1 MQTHLKRLPRAP
13 TTAEASRSAVR
24 TARPRGGTPP
34 SGHVEPPSARS
45 TQYAGSLFRVSVPS
59 NWRELRGSDS
69 VTFAP
74 PGAFGTVN
82 GQNVFTHGVEIGIS
96 RNQSLDLQIATDD
109 LIDALSRGNAELQ
122 PYGGQRRDDALPAV
136 VACARRCRTAR
147 KPPDSPKRSRCSP
160 TLLRD
165 RSLFYLL
172 AVAPADS
179 FPDYASTFD
188 RLVES
193 LRLND

>member
-1 MQTHLKRLPRAP
+1 M
-13 TTAEASRSAVR
+13 
-24 TARPRGGTPP
+24 
-34 SGHVEPPSARS
+34 
-45 TQYAGSLFRVSVPS
+45 SVPS

-82 GQNVFTHGVEIGIS
+82 GQKRLHARR
-96 RNQSLDLQIATDD
+96 RNRHLAQPAAVDLQAATDD
-109 LIDALSRGNAELQ
+109 LIGVLSRGNAELRRSADSRRLTFA
-122 PYGGQRRDDALPAV
+122 GRRGLRTTLSNRSEATGQLETIEV
-136 VACARRCRTAR
+136 FT
-147 KPPDSPKRSRCSP
+147 

-179 FPDYASTFD
+179 FQDYVSTFD